1 MYLSEAPS
9 QHCWLSVH
17 FFLSVYLVFKMLAL
31 SSETGALRTYSFPGG
46 GRVGDKESVNEFQD
60 W

>member
-9 QHCWLSVH
+9 QHCWLSVC
-17 FFLSVYLVFKMLAL
+17 FSLSVYLVFKMLAPP
-31 SSETGALRTYSFPGG
+31 SETGALWTYSFPGG
-46 GRVGDKESVNEFQD
+46 GRVGDKESKNEFED